1 MTSFGI
7 DEIAAPPLI
16 TGFVGL
22 VIEPDAGT
30 IRKAYE
36 LASRVMPVD
45 APMVLGPGLL
55 PHVTLTQCALR
66 ETPRE
71 RLAAFAARLGATLR
85 DRRIPLTAVSA
96 VAGGFVFWCVDPASA
111 ERALLQRVHED
122 ALPVADGF
130 LDPVANAAVVE
141 GTARL
146 TNDDRQ
152 LVENARRFGYAFIR
166 DRYLP
171 HITLG
176 FDPRLAPPSVPD
188 RHEPHAMI
196 ATRVALVRFGPHG
209 RATQILALPDRSSG
223 AA

>member
-1 MTSFGI
+1 MTGFGI
-7 DEIAAPPLI
+7 DEIAAPPAI

-22 VIEPDAGT
+22 VVEPDAAT

-36 LASRVMPVD
+36 LASRVIPVD
-45 APMVLGPGLL
+45 APMALGPGLL

-66 ETPRE
+66 EAPRE
-71 RLAAFAARLGATLR
+71 RLAAFAGRLDATLR
-85 DRRIPLTAVSA
+85 DRGIPLSAVSS
-96 VAGGFVFWCVDPASA
+96 VAGGFVFWCVDPASP
-111 ERALLQRVHED
+111 EHALLRMAHED
-122 ALPVADGF
+122 ALPVANGF

-146 TNDDRQ
+146 TNDDTQ
-152 LVENARRFGYAFIR
+152 LVENARTFGYAFIR

-188 RHEPHAMI
+188 RREPHAMI
-196 ATRVALVRFGPHG
+196 AARVVLVRFGPHG
-209 RATQILALPDRSSG
+209 RATQILAL
-223 AA
+223 